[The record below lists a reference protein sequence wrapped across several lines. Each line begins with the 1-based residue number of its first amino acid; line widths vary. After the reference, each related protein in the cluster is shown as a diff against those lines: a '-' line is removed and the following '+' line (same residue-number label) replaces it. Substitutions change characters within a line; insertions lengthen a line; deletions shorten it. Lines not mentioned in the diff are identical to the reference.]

1 MLLRAIDTSSHQPAD
16 LTELITRFGP
26 GLVIVKL
33 YQQIERIT
41 PQGNSRMAQA
51 HSRAQIASAL
61 AAGVE
66 VSGYMWLYADYAYVE
81 DAVDQAI
88 DLAISSGLALPF
100 LAIDVETYVDG
111 SIPDAHMIARAISQC
126 VKRGVEPVIYW
137 SREMWKRAG
146 SPTDEVFNVYQ
157 WVAEYVDWIPED
169 LYDVTPVVGPY
180 HLVVG
185 HQYTSDPL
193 DLSIFDAFWHE
204 YSERTLVN
212 LIEQAVQGIH
222 AERFRRGSM
231 RKKVVSSYLVDLE
244 TYLALLKEKL

>member
-33 YQQIERIT
+33 YQLIERIT
-41 PQGNSRMAQA
+41 EQGNSRMAQA
-51 HSRAQIASAL
+51 HSQTQIASAL

-66 VSGYMWLYADYAYVE
+66 VAGYMWLYAGSRVE

-88 DLAISSGLALPF
+88 DLAISSGLTLPF

-126 VKRGVEPVIYW
+126 VKRGIEPVIYW
-137 SREMWKRAG
+137 SREMWRRAG
-146 SPTDEVFNVYQ
+146 SPEDEVFNVYQ

-212 LIEQAVQGIH
+212 LIEAAVLGIRI
-222 AERFRRGSM
+222 ERSRKGNM
-231 RKKVVSSYLVDLE
+231 RKRVVEGHLVDIDL
-244 TYLALLKEKL
+244 YLSLLKEKL